1 MRERMGEGG
10 GIQTE
15 SFFILMVNGLWSP
28 GTMTYMP
35 CLTVCLLR
43 GGERVDRGV
52 REEEKEERGEEI

>member
-10 GIQTE
+10 GFKPKV
-15 SFFILMVNGLWSP
+15 SLFLWLMDCGP
-28 GTMTYMP
+28 HMP